1 MTQITNAE
9 RVKNIISGSSD
20 LEHHYI
26 SNYNDLAVV
35 VRTLK
40 NAGYKIV
47 LTQGVYDLFHVGH
60 KRYLEE
66 AKSYGDILIVGMD
79 TDELTRK
86 RKGPK
91 RPFETLSDR
100 VEILSG
106 LRAVDI
112 ITIRREQDHFYRL
125 IKLVEPHV
133 LVMSETTEDFTENDK
148 KNLLE
153 YCGEIKVLPAKA
165 GTSTTAK
172 LRRMMTDG
180 IGELGLK
187 IQNLINDF
195 LNNQNIK
202 NKSGKNKK
210 NSTS

>member
-1 MTQITNAE
+1 MKSSSSQVVKQI
-9 RVKNIISGSSD
+9 VSGAPGFKHRYIPDYTD
-20 LEHHYI
+20 LVGVI
-26 SNYNDLAVV
+26 
-35 VRTLK
+35 RTLK

-66 AKSYGDILIVGMD
+66 AKSYGDVLVVGID

-91 RPFETLSDR
+91 RPFETLADR

-210 NSTS
+210 NST